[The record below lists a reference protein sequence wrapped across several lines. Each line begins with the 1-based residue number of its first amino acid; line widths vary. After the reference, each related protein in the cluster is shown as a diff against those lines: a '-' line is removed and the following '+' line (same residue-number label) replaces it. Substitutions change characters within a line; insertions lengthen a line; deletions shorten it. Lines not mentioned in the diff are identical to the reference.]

1 MNVTIDTQ
9 GINRRDALRTTAAAG
24 VGLAA
29 AAALARGHAM
39 AAQEATPAAGGGAT
53 TRTVLT
59 LDGALAAI
67 EAARMKANELGVAM
81 VIVVVDES
89 GILKAFARMD
99 GTGIGS
105 IDLASGKAYT
115 AAAFR
120 TATKDLAERVAQDP
134 ARLAAFSNAPRV
146 VLLPGGVPLKVG
158 DDVVGGIGC
167 GGGTPDQ
174 DAEVAQAGAD
184 AFAAM

>member
-1 MNVTIDTQ
+1 MNVTTDTL
-9 GINRRDALRTTAAAG
+9 GINRREALRTGAAAG

-29 AAALARGHAM
+29 AAAFARGHAM
-39 AAQEATPAAGGGAT
+39 AAQDATPAAAGAA

-67 EAARMKANELGVAM
+67 EAARTKASELGVPM

-184 AFAAM
+184 AFAGM